1 MDLLVEGTMERFDWR
16 KRGEHVQEHAQ
27 EDTLQEESKEGEQDK
42 RVEDYVLEIG
52 TKNILCSSWLLK
64 QRTRF

>member
-1 MDLLVEGTMERFDWR
+1 M
-16 KRGEHVQEHAQ
+16 QEHAQ